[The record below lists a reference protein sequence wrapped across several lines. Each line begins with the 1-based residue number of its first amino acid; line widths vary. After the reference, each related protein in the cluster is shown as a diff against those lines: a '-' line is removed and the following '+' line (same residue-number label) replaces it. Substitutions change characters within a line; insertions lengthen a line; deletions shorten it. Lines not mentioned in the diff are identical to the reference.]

1 MKKYIL
7 VLILAVV
14 AFNCFAQ
21 KENRHFSNPVETKPR
36 FKNDIDL
43 SEVENR
49 KSFDKRIQNHFLKN
63 FKVDTQDFE
72 IIKKSNYFLTFSI
85 DTSGKATY
93 KNIKVLKK
101 GNKLSDK
108 FIQESNR
115 VINLLPSLIPA
126 TQRGIAVKVI
136 YVIPITNKYFKVE

>member
-1 MKKYIL
+1 M
-7 VLILAVV
+7 VLILALVT
-14 AFNCFAQ
+14 FNSFSQ
-21 KENRHFSNPVETKPR
+21 EETRLFSNPVETKPR
-36 FKNDIDL
+36 FKNDIAL
-43 SEVENR
+43 SKEENR

-63 FKVDTQDFE
+63 FKVDKQDFE
-72 IIKKSNYFLTFSI
+72 IIKKSKCYFTFSI

-101 GNKLSDK
+101 GNKLSNK

-126 TQRGIAVKVI
+126 KQRNIPVKII
-136 YVIPITNKYFKVE
+136 YVVPITNKYFRIE